1 MSDSGSGSLPPAVD
15 VVPRLHVRDPDVWL
29 RAVAWAVIVLAS
41 LQILVFS
48 FGRDQGIYAVVG
60 AGILEGKVPYKDLWD
75 FKPPGI
81 FFVYGLAQALFGKS
95 MLAPRL
101 LEVGA
106 LLGIVMCSAELAK
119 TFFGNRTVGYLAGA
133 VAAIVHVE
141 LDFWHTGQPESFG
154 GLFTF
159 VGLVLATGEGHRK
172 RRYARYALVGAA
184 FGAAALL
191 KPPLGGGALVC
202 AAYLYTR
209 ERNREGSFR
218 AGLKAVLTLGAGAV
232 LPIAVCALWFAARG
246 GWGALVWT
254 LFDFTPGYTALGW
267 EGRRAPEMFYHALLE
282 AFFKFSAL
290 GTAGIIAA
298 ITISPMHHRERE
310 GLFLVLGVI
319 ALHVTGIAM
328 QGKFFQ
334 YHYGATL
341 PLVMFVAGLGLY
353 KLWRRCLAG
362 GFGGAL
368 AFAAFFGVC
377 ITMRQA
383 VGDLPQDFWDRS
395 AMRFRYLFRMVPF
408 ERRETL
414 DEELGYVA
422 DYNLAADRAVARELR
437 SRTRGDASIF
447 VWGFEP
453 AIYWLAERPAAS
465 RFVYNVPQRTSWEQ
479 DRARAELM
487 RDLHAQKPAA
497 IVVQRNDI
505 FSAVTGNTLDS
516 RGELP
521 NFAALQSLVD
531 SHYEPVATI
540 EDFEIYLRIATANA
554 VAAQ

>member
-1 MSDSGSGSLPPAVD
+1 VYA
-15 VVPRLHVRDPDVWL
+15 
-29 RAVAWAVIVLAS
+29 LA
-41 LQILVFS
+41 
-48 FGRDQGIYAVVG
+48 QGI
-60 AGILEGKVPYKDLWD
+60 
-75 FKPPGI
+75 
-81 FFVYGLAQALFGKS
+81 FGKS

-101 LEVGA
+101 LEVAA
-106 LLGIVMCSAELAK
+106 LFGIVFCSGRLAQ
-119 TFFGNRTVGYLAGA
+119 TFFGNRTAGYLAGA

-141 LDFWHTGQPESFG
+141 LDFWHTGQPETFG

-172 RRYARYALVGAA
+172 RRYARFLLVGAA
-184 FGAAALL
+184 FGVAALL
-191 KPPLGGGALVC
+191 KPPLGGGALVS

-209 ERNREGSFR
+209 ERARVDSWR
-218 AGLKAVLTLGAGAV
+218 SGLVAACTVACGLL
-232 LPIAVCALWFAARG
+232 LPILLCALWFALRG
-246 GWGALVWT
+246 GWSALVWT

-267 EGRRAPEMFYHALLE
+267 EGRHAPEMFYHALLE

-290 GTAGIIAA
+290 GTGGVIAA

-362 GFGGAL
+362 GLGGAL
-368 AFAAFFGVC
+368 AFAAFIGVC
-377 ITMRQA
+377 VAMRQA

-395 AMRFRYLFRMVPF
+395 AMRFRYLFRMAPY
-408 ERRETL
+408 ERREAL

-422 DYNLAADRAVARELR
+422 DYNLGADRSVARELR
-437 SRTRGDASIF
+437 GRTRAGAPVF

-453 AIYWLAERPAAS
+453 AIYWLADRPPAS
-465 RFVYNVPQRTSWEQ
+465 RFIYNVPQRTSWE
-479 DRARAELM
+479 RARARADLL
-487 RDLHAQKPAA
+487 RDLGAHPPAA
-497 IVVQRNDI
+497 IVVQRNDV
-505 FSAVTGNTLDS
+505 FGVVTGNNLDS
-516 RGELP
+516 RQELP
-521 NFAALQSLVD
+521 NFPELRALVD
-531 SHYEPVATI
+531 DRYDPVVTI
-540 EDFEIYLRIATANA
+540 EDFDIYLPRPA
-554 VAAQ
+554 VRPPVQ

>member
-29 RAVAWAVIVLAS
+29 RAVSWTVIALAS

-48 FGRDQGIYAVVG
+48 FGRDQGIYALVG
-60 AGILEGKVPYKDLWD
+60 AGVLEGKVPYRDLWD

-81 FFVYGLAQALFGKS
+81 FFVYALAQGIFGKS

-106 LLGIVMCSAELAK
+106 LLGIVVCSAELAR
-119 TFFGNRTVGYLAGA
+119 TFFGNRTAGYLAGA
-133 VAAIVHVE
+133 VTAIVHAE
-141 LDFWHTGQPESFG
+141 LDFWHTGQPETFG

-159 VGLVLATGEGHRK
+159 VGLLLATGEGHRK
-172 RRYARYALVGAA
+172 RRHLRYACVGAA
-184 FGAAALL
+184 FGVAALL

-209 ERNREGSFR
+209 ERNRDESWR
-218 AGLKAVLTLGAGAV
+218 TGLYAVLSVGAGTV
-232 LPIAVCALWFAARG
+232 LPILLCALWFALVG
-246 GWGALVWT
+246 GFGALVWT
-254 LFDFTPGYTALGW
+254 LRDFTPGYTALGW
-267 EGRRAPEMFYHALLE
+267 EGRHAPEMFYHALLE

-290 GTAGIIAA
+290 GTAGVIAA

-310 GLFLVLGVI
+310 GVFVVLGVI

-353 KLWRRCLAG
+353 KLFRRCLAG
-362 GFGGAL
+362 GLGGAL

-377 ITMRQA
+377 IAMRQA
-383 VGDLPQDFWDRS
+383 VGDLPQDFWERS
-395 AMRFRYLFRMVPF
+395 AMRLRYLFRMAPY

-414 DEELGYVA
+414 DEQLGYVA

-437 SRTRGDASIF
+437 AKTPPGAPVF

-453 AIYWLAERPAAS
+453 VIYWLAERPPAS
-465 RFVYNVPQRTSWEQ
+465 RFIYNVPQRTSWE
-479 DRARAELM
+479 RARARADLL
-487 RDLHAQKPAA
+487 RDLRAHPPAA
-497 IVVQRNDI
+497 IVVQRNDV
-505 FSAVTGNTLDS
+505 FGAVTGNNLDS
-516 RGELP
+516 RDELP
-521 NFAALQSLVD
+521 NFVELKALVD
-531 SHYEPVATI
+531 ARYEVVQSV
-540 EDFEIYLRIATANA
+540 EDFDIYLRRAEP
-554 VAAQ
+554 

>member
-1 MSDSGSGSLPPAVD
+1 MSDSGSGSLPPVAD

-29 RAVAWAVIVLAS
+29 RAISFTVIVLAS

-48 FGRDQGIYAVVG
+48 FGRDQGIYALVG
-60 AGILEGKVPYKDLWD
+60 AGMLEGKVPYRDLWD

-81 FFVYGLAQALFGKS
+81 FFVYALAQGVFGKT

-101 LEVGA
+101 FEVGA
-106 LLGIVMCSAELAK
+106 LLGIVFCSGRLAQ
-119 TFFGNRTVGYLAGA
+119 TFFGNRTAGYLAGA
-133 VAAIVHVE
+133 IAAIVHAE
-141 LDFWHTGQPESFG
+141 LDFWHTGQPETFG

-172 RRYARYALVGAA
+172 RRFARYAFVGAA
-184 FGAAALL
+184 FGVAALL

-209 ERNREGSFR
+209 ERNRGESWR
-218 AGLKAVLTLGAGAV
+218 AGLSAVVAVGGGALFPVV
-232 LPIAVCALWFAARG
+232 LCGLWFALAG
-246 GWGALVWT
+246 GWDALFWT
-254 LFDFTPGYTALGW
+254 LADFTPGYTALGW

-290 GTAGIIAA
+290 GTAGVIAA
-298 ITISPMHHRERE
+298 ISISPMHHRERE
-310 GLFLVLGVI
+310 GVFLVLGVI

-353 KLWRRCLAG
+353 KLFRRCLAG
-362 GFGGAL
+362 GLGGAL

-377 ITMRQA
+377 IAMRQA
-383 VGDLPQDFWDRS
+383 VGDLPQDFWERS
-395 AMRFRYLFRMVPF
+395 GMRLRYLFRMAPY

-414 DEELGYVA
+414 DEQLGYVA

-437 SRTRGDASIF
+437 ARTPAGAPVF

-453 AIYWLAERPAAS
+453 AIYWLADRPPAS
-465 RFVYNVPQRTSWEQ
+465 RFIYNVPQRTSWE
-479 DRARAELM
+479 RARARADLL
-487 RDLHAQKPAA
+487 RDLRAHPPVA
-497 IVVQRNDI
+497 IVVQRNDV
-505 FSAVTGNTLDS
+505 FGMVTGSNNDS
-516 RGELP
+516 REELA
-521 NFAALQSLVD
+521 NFPELRALIEGRYDAAQ
-531 SHYEPVATI
+531 PI
-540 EDFEIYLRIATANA
+540 EDFDMYYRRAAPAPAT
-554 VAAQ
+554 Q

>member
-29 RAVAWAVIVLAS
+29 RAVAWTVIVLAAI
-41 LQILVFS
+41 QILVFS

-60 AGILEGKVPYKDLWD
+60 EGILAGKVPYKDLWD

-81 FFVYGLAQALFGKS
+81 FFVYALAQALFGKS

-101 LEVGA
+101 LEVLA
-106 LLGIVMCSAELAK
+106 LLGIVMCSARLAG

-154 GLFTF
+154 GFFTF
-159 VGLVLATGEGHRK
+159 VGLVLATGEGQRK
-172 RRYARYALVGAA
+172 RRYARYAWVGMA

-209 ERNREGSFR
+209 ERNREESWR
-218 AGLKAVLTLGAGAV
+218 AGMKAVFTLGAGAV
-232 LPIAVCALWFAARG
+232 VPIAVCALWFVVRG
-246 GWGALVWT
+246 GWDALVWT

-341 PLVMFVAGLGLY
+341 PLVTFVAGLGLY
-353 KLWRRCLAG
+353 KLWRRCLTG
-362 GFGGAL
+362 GLGGAL

-377 ITMRQA
+377 ISMRQA

-395 AMRFRYLFRMVPF
+395 AMRFRYLFRMAPF
-408 ERRETL
+408 ERREAL
-414 DEELGYVA
+414 DDELGYVA
-422 DYNLAADRAVARELR
+422 DYNLGADRAVARELR
-437 SRTRGDASIF
+437 SRTRGGAPIF

-453 AIYWLAERPAAS
+453 AIYWLAERPPAS
-465 RFVYNVPQRTSWEQ
+465 RFIYNVPQRTSWEQ
-479 DRARAELM
+479 GRARAELM
-487 RDLHAQKPAA
+487 QELRARAPAA
-497 IVVQRNDI
+497 IVVQRNDV
-505 FSAVTGNTLDS
+505 FAAVTGNSLDS
-516 RGELP
+516 RGELA

-531 SHYEPVATI
+531 AHYEPVATV
-540 EDFEIYLRIATANA
+540 EDFEIYLRSDARRGP
-554 VAAQ
+554 AAQ